1 LAHRGFLNLRL
12 ACPGIAARIGI
23 PELAAEDSM
32 GGAIGT
38 FLERILDRKED
49 EHRFIARTV

>member
-1 LAHRGFLNLRL
+1 LAHRGFLNLRV